1 MAAVHDERFIP
12 ERKKL
17 DQLSLVKD
25 YAAVPRL
32 EYR

>member
-1 MAAVHDERFIP
+1 MTAHVEHFIP
-12 ERKKL
+12 PRNKL
-17 DQLSLVKD
+17 DQISLVKD

>member
-1 MAAVHDERFIP
+1 MAHVEAP
-12 ERKKL
+12 ERKRF
-17 DQLSLVKD
+17 DPLSVVKD